1 MNIKD
6 KAKKM
11 KWRAW
16 RSMLGFPEEL
26 VAPATEGARHLSEWE
41 KDRLMAAFC
50 AINFSGEQY
59 ERALRERLVH
69 TLIYSTILSVTEVP
83 PGLTNI
89 HLYGGQSIIVCPD
102 D

>member
-1 MNIKD
+1 MDIKD

-16 RSMLGFPEEL
+16 RSMHGFSEEL
-26 VAPATEGARHLSEWE
+26 FKPNTDGARHLSVWE

-59 ERALRERLVH
+59 ERELRERLVH
-69 TLIYSTILSVTEVP
+69 ALIYSTILSVTEVP

-89 HLYGGQSIIVCPD
+89 HLFGGQSIIVCPD